1 MFKKLM
7 IAVLMIVSVFM
18 FVGCNQDDDIVESLD
33 SIKIYGPFDTFD
45 PEADY
50 VHQLIKEITGVDVDY
65 DFLPQD
71 GASANTKLYLDI
83 AGQAQYHLL
92 KLAPTQFDQ
101 LRAVGALLDITELLE
116 EYAPNITGSVT
127 EEVWKTATFDGK
139 IYGVPQKNPSN
150 NINSAL
156 FLRKDIFVENDVA
169 LPTTLTEFKEA
180 LVALKTKLGSAFVP
194 FSASSHNIEP
204 IRGAFGIVTD
214 WVPQTD
220 GSLKYWTQ
228 TEAFQ
233 DYADYMKEL
242 VDLGVMQDGYLTI
255 PNYGANSRAGLQ
267 NGTVGVTLDAW
278 WSGNGIINGIA
289 ASEGKT
295 EEYVIEHASEYLHFI
310 DSLLGDSNYGTPG
323 KGQAKMDYSITY
335 FYAIPKYMENTAMAV
350 IKWMNEKMDPVNFK
364 RLTIGE
370 ENVHHTLVG
379 GKYFPIL
386 TPDANNKVPFDSF
399 NKGDYFL
406 TGIREA
412 DYSLYW
418 QCRARKNPRQQFV
431 WEGMNTE
438 AQKTAVGI
446 YDRVGLAPGF
456 LIYGANKT
464 KLSQLTTDYLV
475 SVITGQ
481 GTQMTQTEFNAKL
494 VAEAQLTESIAEV
507 NAWYAT
513 LE

>member
-1 MFKKLM
+1 MLKKLI
-7 IAVLMIVSVFM
+7 IACLMLFSVFM
-18 FVGCNQDDDIVESLD
+18 FVGCKKDDEVVESLNK
-33 SIKIYGPFDTFD
+33 IKIYGPFDTFD
-45 PEADY
+45 PEKDY
-50 VHQLIKEITGVDVDY
+50 VHGLIKEITGVDVDY

-83 AGQAQYHLL
+83 AGQAEYHLL
-92 KLAPTQFDQ
+92 KLDPTQFDQ
-101 LRAVGALLDITELLE
+101 LRAVGALLDITELLDKH
-116 EYAPNITGSVT
+116 APNITGSVS

-156 FLRKDIFVENDVA
+156 FLRKDIFTKNQVA

-180 LVALKTKLGSAFVP
+180 LVALKTKLGSSFVP

-214 WVPQTD
+214 WVPQSD
-220 GSLKYWTQ
+220 GKLKYWTE
-228 TEAFQ
+228 TPAFQ
-233 DYADYMKEL
+233 DYANYMKEL
-242 VDLGVMQDGYLTI
+242 VNLGVMQDGYLTT

-289 ASEGKT
+289 ASEKQT
-295 EEYVIEHASEYLHFI
+295 EEYVIAHAGDYLHFI
-310 DSLLGDSNYGTPG
+310 DSLLGDANYGTPG
-323 KGQAKMDYSITY
+323 KGQAKMDYSVTY
-335 FYAIPKYMENTAMAV
+335 FYAIPKYMNKTAVAV
-350 IKWMNEKMDPVNFK
+350 IKWMNQKMDPVNFK

-370 ENVHHTLVG
+370 ENVHHKVVD

-386 TPDANNKVPFDSF
+386 TPDAKGEIPFNSF

-406 TGIREA
+406 TGIREE

-431 WEGMNTE
+431 WEGMNTA
-438 AQKTAVGI
+438 AQKASVGI

-456 LIYGANKT
+456 LIYGANK
-464 KLSQLTTDYLV
+464 Q
-475 SVITGQ
+475 
-481 GTQMTQTEFNAKL
+481 KL
-494 VAEAQLTESIAEV
+494 V
-507 NAWYAT
+507 WF
-513 LE
+513 